1 MLTHIQIRD
10 FAIID
15 AVELELGPG
24 LTVLTGE
31 TGAGKSILVDA
42 LLLAAGGRAGAEV
55 VRHGAER
62 AEVSTTFAIEKNTAA
77 QAWLAEQSIE
87 HEGECVL
94 RRVIAADGRSRAYV
108 NGQAMPVQAL
118 RQLGETLVDVHG
130 QMEYQSLVR
139 RAAQRALLD
148 QSGEHRELLSAVA
161 TAWRALSEVTE
172 ERDRAAA
179 SAQDREARLELLR
192 YHLSELQALDLKEGE
207 SEELTVERQ
216 RLSQRG
222 RLASG
227 TREIMQLL
235 READDVSA
243 EQVISRALSTA
254 RHVLELD
261 PKFAPMAQL
270 IEESLIA
277 LREGVESVERYESEL
292 DADPT
297 RQEWIEQRLAAMESI
312 ARKHRVEV
320 GGLLALQSE
329 LHQEFQR
336 LDALEASL
344 AQIEQRLEQARKKFR
359 AACEKLTSARK
370 AAARGLGE
378 SITTLMQTLGM
389 PGGKF
394 QIEVR
399 AADSAGVNGADEIEF
414 LVSAN
419 PGQPPRPLAKVA
431 SGGELSRI
439 SLAIQVAAVQTDA
452 LAGSL
457 ACLVFDEVDAGVGGG
472 VAEIVGR
479 QLRTLGERAQALCV
493 THLPQ
498 VASQAHAHVRVTK
511 LTDGKTTRTALHS
524 LTDDERVEEIARMLG
539 GINVT
544 DKAREHAAE
553 MLRPAPS
560 KAPSKTSARS
570 AVAGKA
576 PAKATASA
584 RRKPA
589 RR

>member
-42 LLLAAGGRAGAEV
+42 LLLSAGGRAGAEV

-62 AEVSTTFAIEKNTAA
+62 AEVSATFAIGKNAPA
-77 QAWLAEQSIE
+77 IAWLAEQSIE

-94 RRVIAADGRSRAYV
+94 RRVVAADGRSRAYV

-139 RAAQRALLD
+139 RSAQRELLD
-148 QSGEHRELLSAVA
+148 QSGEHKELLAQ
-161 TAWRALSEVTE
+161 VTDTYRTWSQIKE

-192 YHLSELQALDLKEGE
+192 YHVGELKALDLKDGE
-207 SEELTVERQ
+207 AAELTVERQ

-227 TREIMQLL
+227 AREIIQLL
-235 READDVSA
+235 REAEEVSA
-243 EQVISRALSTA
+243 EQAISRALTTA
-254 RHVLELD
+254 RAVSELD
-261 PKFAPMAQL
+261 PQFAPMSKL

-277 LREGVESVERYESEL
+277 LREGVESVERYESDL
-292 DADPT
+292 DADPQ
-297 RQEWIEQRLAAMESI
+297 RQEWVEQRLAAMESI

-320 GGLLALQSE
+320 DGLLGLQSE
-329 LHQEFQR
+329 LQEEFQR
-336 LDALEASL
+336 LDSLEASM
-344 AQIEQRLEQARKKFR
+344 AQIEKTLEQAQQKFR
-359 AACEKLTSARK
+359 AACTKLTTARL
-370 AAARGLGE
+370 AAAKALST
-378 SITTLMQTLGM
+378 SITALMQTLGM

-394 QIEVR
+394 QIDVR
-399 AADSAGVNGADEIEF
+399 PAEAPGATGADEIEF
-414 LVSAN
+414 MVSAN

-439 SLAIQVAAVQTDA
+439 SLAIQVAAVQSDA
-452 LAGSL
+452 MADSL

-511 LTDGKTTRTALHS
+511 LTDGKTTRTALHP
-524 LTDDERVEEIARMLG
+524 LTDDERIEEIARMLG

-553 MLRPAPS
+553 MLRPAA
-560 KAPSKTSARS
+560 KK
-570 AVAGKA
+570 
-576 PAKATASA
+576 PASSPKATAKTA
-584 RRKPA
+584 APAPKKPA

>member
-42 LLLAAGGRAGAEV
+42 LLLSAGGRAGAEV

-62 AEVSTTFAIEKNTAA
+62 AEVSATFAIGKNEPAI
-77 QAWLAEQSIE
+77 AWLAEQSIE

-94 RRVIAADGRSRAYV
+94 RRVVAADGRSRAYV

-139 RAAQRALLD
+139 RSAQRELLD
-148 QSGEHRELLSAVA
+148 QSGEHKDLLAQVTEA
-161 TAWRALSEVTE
+161 YRAWSQIKE

-192 YHLSELQALDLKEGE
+192 YHVGELKALDLKDGE
-207 SEELTVERQ
+207 AAELSVERQ

-227 TREIMQLL
+227 AREIIQLL
-235 READDVSA
+235 REAEEVSA
-243 EQVISRALSTA
+243 EQAISRALSTA
-254 RHVLELD
+254 RTVSELD
-261 PKFAPMAQL
+261 PQFVPMSKL
-270 IEESLIA
+270 IEESLIT
-277 LREGVESVERYESEL
+277 LREGVESVERYESDL
-292 DADPT
+292 DADPQ
-297 RQEWIEQRLAAMESI
+297 RQEWVEQRLAAMESI
-312 ARKHRVEV
+312 ARKHRVELD
-320 GGLLALQSE
+320 GLLTLQGE
-329 LHQEFQR
+329 LQDEFQR
-336 LDALEASL
+336 LDSLEASM
-344 AQIEQRLEQARKKFR
+344 AQIEKKLEQAQQKFR
-359 AACEKLTSARK
+359 AACTKLTTARQASAK
-370 AAARGLGE
+370 ALST
-378 SITTLMQTLGM
+378 SISSLMQTLGM

-394 QIEVR
+394 QIDVR
-399 AADSAGVNGADEIEF
+399 PADAPGATGADDIEF
-414 LVSAN
+414 MVSAN

-439 SLAIQVAAVQTDA
+439 SLAIQVAAVQSDA
-452 LAGSL
+452 MADSL

-511 LTDGKTTRTALHS
+511 LTDGKTTRTALHP
-524 LTDDERVEEIARMLG
+524 LTNDERIEEIARMLG

-553 MLRPAPS
+553 MLRPAA
-560 KAPSKTSARS
+560 KK
-570 AVAGKA
+570 
-576 PAKATASA
+576 PASSGKATAKTA
-584 RRKPA
+584 APAPKKPA

>member
-42 LLLAAGGRAGAEV
+42 LLLSAGGRAGAEV

-62 AEVSTTFAIEKNTAA
+62 AEVSATFAIEKNAA
-77 QAWLAEQSIE
+77 AHAWLTEQAIE

-139 RAAQRALLD
+139 RSAQRELLD
-148 QSGEHRELLSAVA
+148 QSGEHRELLNAVA
-161 TAWRALSEVTE
+161 DAWRTLSQVKE

-192 YHLSELQALDLKEGE
+192 YHVSELQALDLKAGE
-207 SEELTVERQ
+207 SSELSTERQ

-227 TREIMQLL
+227 AREIVQLL
-235 READDVSA
+235 REAEDMSA
-243 EQVISRALSTA
+243 EQAISRALTTA
-254 RHVLELD
+254 RHIGELD
-261 PKFAPMAQL
+261 PTFAPIAKL

-277 LREGVESVERYESEL
+277 LREGVESVERYESDL
-292 DADPT
+292 DADPA
-297 RQEWIEQRLAAMESI
+297 RQEWVENRLAAMESI
-312 ARKHRVEV
+312 ARKHRVDIDA
-320 GGLLALQSE
+320 LLPLQSE
-329 LHQEFQR
+329 LQQEFQR
-336 LDALEASL
+336 LDTLEASM
-344 AQIEQRLEQARKKFR
+344 AQIEKRLEDAQKKFNAACAKLTNARKS
-359 AACEKLTSARK
+359 AAKS
-370 AAARGLGE
+370 LGE
-378 SITTLMQTLGM
+378 SITNLMQTLGM

-394 QIEVR
+394 QIDVR
-399 AADSAGVNGADEIEF
+399 LAESAGLNGADDIEF

-511 LTDGKTTRTALHS
+511 LTDGKTTRTALHP
-524 LTDDERVEEIARMLG
+524 LTADERVEEIARMLG

-560 KAPSKTSARS
+560 KKSAQ
-570 AVAGKA
+570 AATGGGKA
-576 PAKATASA
+576 AAPARK
-584 RRKPA
+584 KPA

>member
-42 LLLAAGGRAGAEV
+42 LLLSAGGRAGAEV

-62 AEVSTTFAIEKNTAA
+62 AEVSATFAIEKNAA
-77 QAWLAEQSIE
+77 AHAWLNEQSIE

-94 RRVIAADGRSRAYV
+94 RRVISADGRSRAYV
-108 NGQAMPVQAL
+108 NGQTMSVQAL

-139 RAAQRALLD
+139 RSAQRELLD
-148 QSGEHRELLSAVA
+148 QSGDHSQLLSVVSE
-161 TAWRALSEVTE
+161 TWRTLSQIKE
-172 ERDRAAA
+172 ERDRASA

-192 YHLSELQALDLKEGE
+192 YHLSELQALDLKAGE
-207 SEELTVERQ
+207 AEELSAERQ

-227 TREIMQLL
+227 AREIIQLL
-235 READDVSA
+235 REAEDVSA
-243 EQVISRALSTA
+243 EQAISRALSTA
-254 RHVLELD
+254 RHVGELD
-261 PKFAPMAQL
+261 PTFAPMAQL
-270 IEESLIA
+270 IDESLIA
-277 LREGVESVERYESEL
+277 LREGVEAVERYESDLE
-292 DADPT
+292 ADPQ
-297 RQEWIEQRLAAMESI
+297 RQEWVEDRLATMESI

-320 GGLLALQSE
+320 STLLGLQAELQ
-329 LHQEFQR
+329 QEFQR
-336 LDALEASL
+336 LDSLEASM
-344 AQIEQRLEQARKKFR
+344 AQIEKRLEDAQKKFTTACDKLTAARKS
-359 AACEKLTSARK
+359 AAKSLSTSI
-370 AAARGLGE
+370 
-378 SITTLMQTLGM
+378 STLMQTLGM

-394 QIEVR
+394 QIDVR
-399 AADSAGVNGADEIEF
+399 AAESAGVNGADDIEF

-419 PGQPPRPLAKVA
+419 PGQPPRALAKVA

-452 LAGSL
+452 LSGSL

-511 LTDGKTTRTALHS
+511 LTDGKTTRTALHP
-524 LTDDERVEEIARMLG
+524 LTADERIEEIARMLG

-553 MLRPAPS
+553 MLRPAPAES
-560 KAPSKTSARS
+560 AAKAA
-570 AVAGKA
+570 AGAA
-576 PAKATASA
+576 PAKAAAAAPATKK
-584 RRKPA
+584 KPA

>member
-62 AEVSTTFAIEKNTAA
+62 AEVSATFAIQKNAPA
-77 QAWLAEQSIE
+77 VAWLAEQSIE

-94 RRVIAADGRSRAYV
+94 RRVVAADGRSRAYV

-139 RAAQRALLD
+139 RSAQRELLD
-148 QSGEHRELLSAVA
+148 QSGEHKELLANV
-161 TAWRALSEVTE
+161 TEAWRTWSQVKE

-192 YHLSELQALDLKEGE
+192 YHLGELKALDLKEGE
-207 SEELTVERQ
+207 AEELTIERQ

-227 TREIMQLL
+227 AREIIQLL
-235 READDVSA
+235 REAEDVSA
-243 EQVISRALSTA
+243 EQAISRALSTA
-254 RHVLELD
+254 RHVSELD
-261 PKFAPMAQL
+261 PQFAPMTKL
-270 IEESLIA
+270 IDESLIA
-277 LREGVESVERYESEL
+277 LREGVEAVERYESDL
-292 DADPT
+292 DADPQ
-297 RQEWIEQRLAAMESI
+297 RQEWVEQRLAAMESI
-312 ARKHRVEV
+312 ARKHRVEI
-320 GGLLALQSE
+320 GGLLTLQSE
-329 LHQEFQR
+329 IAAEFQR
-336 LDALEASL
+336 LDSLEASM
-344 AQIEQRLEQARKKFR
+344 AQIEKNLEQAQQKFR
-359 AACEKLTSARK
+359 ASCTKLTTARQT
-370 AAARGLGE
+370 AARSL
-378 SITTLMQTLGM
+378 STNITTLMQTLGM

-399 AADSAGVNGADEIEF
+399 PADAPGATGADEIEF
-414 LVSAN
+414 MVSAN

-439 SLAIQVAAVQTDA
+439 SLAIQVAAVQSDA
-452 LAGSL
+452 MADSL

-511 LTDGKTTRTALHS
+511 LTDGKTTRTALHP
-524 LTDDERVEEIARMLG
+524 LTADERIEEIARMLG

-553 MLRPAPS
+553 MLRPAAKKP
-560 KAPSKTSARS
+560 APSS
-570 AVAGKA
+570 
-576 PAKATASA
+576 KATAKA
-584 RRKPA
+584 AAPAAKKPA
-589 RR
+589 RK